1 MSLTRPEINVHPST
15 SPASALKSRVYDV
28 IVIGGGPAGQ
38 TTAQVVKQG
47 GLKTLLIES
56 ELIGGE
62 CRYWACVPSKSL
74 LRAAES
80 IEGVKAVGGARERL
94 NLLAQKYGVA
104 KPAIDLEGLWARR
117 DMFTND
123 WKDDDQLKNM
133 HSIGVD
139 VVHGFARLSGVKRV
153 ENKDWHSGE
162 IVELE
167 ARHAVIIATG
177 SAPIIPAIEGLQNSK
192 YWTPRE
198 AVSARK
204 VPEHLII
211 LGAGVVGAEMA
222 TAYVQM
228 GSKVT
233 LIGKRMLPKM
243 VPEAGKMVAESL
255 VEAGADVRLGVEV
268 IRVDRTG
275 ESISCTLRDGNIV
288 EGTELLIATGRTAR
302 TAGMMLD
309 RVGVANEGPWIEVDD
324 SMCVSSVKEG
334 WLYAVGDPN
343 GRALMTHIAKYQAKV
358 AGHSIVAK
366 VKGTYRTEVAAREWS
381 KLSVKPKGLAIA
393 QAIFTDPQ
401 IAAAGLTPDQATA
414 RGIKHRVVSAKMS
427 GPGVWLHADG
437 YQGWAQWVI
446 NDQEKLVGAT
456 FVGRDAVEL
465 LQASTMA
472 IVGGMTLEQIWH
484 VTPPFP
490 TMSEIYTILSEA
502 AEV

>member
-1 MSLTRPEINVHPST
+1 M
-15 SPASALKSRVYDV
+15 
-28 IVIGGGPAGQ
+28 
-38 TTAQVVKQG
+38 
-47 GLKTLLIES
+47 
-56 ELIGGE
+56 
-62 CRYWACVPSKSL
+62 
-74 LRAAES
+74 
-80 IEGVKAVGGARERL
+80 
-94 NLLAQKYGVA
+94 
-104 KPAIDLEGLWARR
+104 
-117 DMFTND
+117 
-123 WKDDDQLKNM
+123 
-133 HSIGVD
+133 
-139 VVHGFARLSGVKRV
+139 
-153 ENKDWHSGE
+153 
-162 IVELE
+162 
-167 ARHAVIIATG
+167 
-177 SAPIIPAIEGLQNSK
+177 
-192 YWTPRE
+192 
-198 AVSARK
+198 
-204 VPEHLII
+204 
-211 LGAGVVGAEMA
+211 
-222 TAYVQM
+222 
-228 GSKVT
+228 
-233 LIGKRMLPKM
+233 
-243 VPEAGKMVAESL
+243 
-255 VEAGADVRLGVEV
+255 EV

-401 IAAAGLTPDQATA
+401 VAAAGLTPDQATA

-437 YQGWAQWVI
+437 YQGWAQWVV